1 MDSEDRWIWP
11 FELLDQIGEGGMG
24 VVYRAR
30 YVVNDRILAVK
41 LLPRDVQDEQ
51 ALARFER
58 ELEILKNLKHK
69 HIVRCFG
76 GACENK
82 RRFYAMELVEGGAL
96 DDLLRQ
102 ERRLP
107 WNKVVEF
114 GQQMAA
120 ALAYAHEHQVV
131 HRDVK
136 PGNFLITR
144 EGRLKLS
151 DFGLA
156 TVAAARKITSAGK
169 TMGTFH
175 YMAPE
180 QIRGQTMTGQVD
192 LYALGC
198 VFYELLTGRPPFEA
212 DTPAAI
218 LHKHI
223 QDTANPIR
231 SLNPDCPE
239 ALAKLVHELLEKK
252 PTDRPASAQV
262 VQRRLEEISSIVVVE
277 PRRRA
282 SESRVGNQPVGRP
295 LESLRNAE
303 LNDTKT
309 VATPATE
316 ADIPTYSPN
325 WSLPI
330 AAGVAAVIAFWVIS
344 FLTPAPSSASA
355 ERLWIDAFQS
365 GRTAEI
371 RVEAAM
377 ALGELSS
384 TSENAA
390 EVLRSALE
398 QIEAEPTPVRVA
410 IVDALGE
417 SGYAAR
423 NKTPALRKLQK
434 ADPEE
439 SVRTHAADAITKINA
454 AEPPGRPWTVYAKW
468 FIALTATGIIAHALW
483 KNRQAT

>member
-41 LLPRDVQDEQ
+41 LLPKDVQDEQ

-58 ELEILKNLKHK
+58 ELEILKTLKHK

-107 WNKVVEF
+107 WEKVVEF
-114 GQQMAA
+114 GQQMAS

-136 PGNFLITR
+136 PGNFLITK

-180 QIRGQTMTGQVD
+180 QIRGQAMTGHVD

-198 VFYELLTGRPPFEA
+198 VFYELLTGRPPFDA
-212 DTPAAI
+212 DTAAGI
-218 LHKHI
+218 LHKHCSE
-223 QDTANPIR
+223 TPKPIGPMV
-231 SLNPDCPE
+231 PDCPD
-239 ALAKLVHELLEKK
+239 ALAKLTLQLLEKQ
-252 PTDRPASAQV
+252 PNDRPASAQAV
-262 VQRRLEEISSIVVVE
+262 HRRLEEISSIVIVE
-277 PRRRA
+277 PKRRA
-282 SESRVGNQPVGRP
+282 SERHVGNRPVGSH
-295 LESLRNAE
+295 LESLRSSE
-303 LNDTKT
+303 LDDTKT
-309 VATPATE
+309 VATPVTE
-316 ADIPTYSPN
+316 ADIPARSSNSMVPVVT
-325 WSLPI
+325 
-330 AAGVAAVIAFWVIS
+330 AVAAVLAMWLIS
-344 FLTPAPSSASA
+344 FFNPLTPSASA
-355 ERLWIDAFQS
+355 EQLWIDAFRTGQS
-365 GRTAEI
+365 EEI
-371 RVEAAM
+371 RVEAAT
-377 ALGELSS
+377 ALGELSP
-384 TSENAA
+384 TSEDAVTA
-390 EVLRSALE
+390 LLTALE
-398 QIEAEPTPVRVA
+398 QIDTEPTPIRVA
-410 IVDALGE
+410 IVDAIGE
-417 SGYAAR
+417 SGYAVR
-423 NKTPALRKLQK
+423 GETGALRKLQK

-439 SVRTHAADAITKINA
+439 SVRTHAADAITKISA
-454 AEPPGRPWTVYAKW
+454 AEEPGRPWTYYARW
-468 FIALTATGIIAHALW
+468 LIALTAGGVIAHALW
-483 KNRQAT
+483 KNQ

>member
-1 MDSEDRWIWP
+1 MDSKDRWIWP
-11 FELLDQIGEGGMG
+11 FELLEQIGEGGMG

-41 LLPRDVQDEQ
+41 LLPKDVQDEQ

-107 WNKVVEF
+107 WNQVVEF
-114 GQQMAA
+114 GQQMAS

-136 PGNFLITR
+136 PGNFLITKN
-144 EGRLKLS
+144 GRLKLS

-180 QIRGQTMTGQVD
+180 QIRGQTMTAQVD
-192 LYALGC
+192 IYALGC

-223 QDTANPIR
+223 QDEPQPVR
-231 SLNPDCPE
+231 VLNPDCPE
-239 ALAKLVHELLEKK
+239 ALAKLVHEMLQKQ
-252 PTDRPASAQV
+252 PGDRPSSAAAV
-262 VQRRLEEISSIVVVE
+262 HRRLEEISSIVIVDTK
-277 PRRRA
+277 RRV
-282 SESRVGNQPVGRP
+282 SDIRVGNQPVGGP
-295 LESLRNAE
+295 MESLRNRE
-303 LNDTKT
+303 LDDTKT
-309 VATPATE
+309 VATPETE
-316 ADIPTYSPN
+316 ADIPSHTSN
-325 WSLPI
+325 WSAPVAVGIVAVVVIWLLSLFEPLPPSE
-330 AAGVAAVIAFWVIS
+330 AA
-344 FLTPAPSSASA
+344 
-355 ERLWIDAFQS
+355 EELWINAFQS
-365 GRTAEI
+365 GRTEEV
-371 RVEAAM
+371 RVEAAA
-377 ALGELSS
+377 ALGVLSA
-384 TSENAA
+384 TSDKATD
-390 EVLRSALE
+390 VLITALE
-398 QIEAEPTPVRVA
+398 GVESEPTAVRVA
-410 IVDALGE
+410 IVDAIGKV
-417 SGYAAR
+417 GYAAR
-423 NKTPALRKLQK
+423 GETGSLRKLQK

-439 SVRTHAADAITKINA
+439 PVRIHAAEAITQINA
-454 AEPPGRPWTVYAKW
+454 ATEPGRPWTSYAKW
-468 FIALTATGIIAHALW
+468 FVGLAAAVFIGFNFW
-483 KNRQAT
+483 QNR